1 MVLIKRVVC
10 VLVYCNTMNIMR
22 LNESDVARAIIAC
35 KLYRDQTSS
44 DYLWDEYSHLIE
56 KLEQLCEQGYCNIT
70 K

>member
-1 MVLIKRVVC
+1 
-10 VLVYCNTMNIMR
+10 MNIMR

-44 DYLWDEYSHLIE
+44 DYLLDEYTHLIE

>member
-1 MVLIKRVVC
+1 
-10 VLVYCNTMNIMR
+10 MNIMR

-56 KLEQLCEQGYCNIT
+56 KLEQLCEQGNCNIT